1 MEILKSSGVEA
12 AANLADAGGSLTT
25 ETAGDV
31 VPGGESD
38 CPSPALS
45 RSERPTGFSW
55 SGLPEP
61 HRARTKEILE
71 RHPEVRQW
79 IGTNPR
85 SFWILLALLFL
96 QVALA
101 VFLRSSPW
109 WLVFLAAA
117 LVGAF
122 ANHALWVLIHECT
135 HKLLFRSTAA
145 NTAAG
150 ILANL
155 PHVVPT
161 SVLFQRYHLKHHAFQ
176 GIYELDAD
184 IPSVW
189 EARLVGT
196 SPLRKAIWLLLFPI
210 AQTLRPPRLK
220 EIRPVDRWVV
230 LNFAAQAGFD
240 VAIFLL
246 FGPRAFFYLL
256 ASFFFGVGL
265 HPLGARWIQEHYL
278 VYPGQETTSY
288 YGPLNSLTLNVGYH
302 NEHHDFPS
310 VPWNRLPEI
319 RRTAPEAYDSLE
331 SCRSWTRLLIRFLFD
346 RRVSLFSRRTR
357 RNRGRV
363 ALENEASPDVEPIDV
378 ASQPLV

>member
-1 MEILKSSGVEA
+1 M
-12 AANLADAGGSLTT
+12 T
-25 ETAGDV
+25 
-31 VPGGESD
+31 
-38 CPSPALS
+38 
-45 RSERPTGFSW
+45 
-55 SGLPEP
+55 PEP
-61 HRARTKEILE
+61 HRSRTKEILE
-71 RHPEVRQW
+71 RHPEVRNA
-79 IGTNPR
+79 IGINPR
-85 SFWILLALLFL
+85 SFWILLAAVGL
-96 QVALA
+96 QVVIAAL
-101 VFLRSSPW
+101 LRSSSW
-109 WLVFLAAA
+109 WLIVLTA
-117 LVGAF
+117 LLFGAF

-135 HKLLFRSTAA
+135 HRLLFRSPGA

-189 EARLVGT
+189 EAKLVGT
-196 SPLRKAIWLLLFPI
+196 SPFRKAVWLLLFPV

-220 EIRPVDRWVV
+220 EIKPVDRWVV

-240 VAIFLL
+240 VAILAFL
-246 FGPRAFFYLL
+246 GPKALFYLL

-310 VPWNRLPEI
+310 VPWNRLPGI
-319 RRTAPEAYDSLE
+319 RRAAPEAYENLK
-331 SCRSWTRLLIRFLFD
+331 SCHSWTGLLWRFLFD
-346 RRVSLFSRRTR
+346 RRISLFSRQTR
-357 RNRGRV
+357 GNRGRV
-363 ALENEASPDVEPIDV
+363 ALEAEARPDIELLDAVPPPV
-378 ASQPLV
+378 L